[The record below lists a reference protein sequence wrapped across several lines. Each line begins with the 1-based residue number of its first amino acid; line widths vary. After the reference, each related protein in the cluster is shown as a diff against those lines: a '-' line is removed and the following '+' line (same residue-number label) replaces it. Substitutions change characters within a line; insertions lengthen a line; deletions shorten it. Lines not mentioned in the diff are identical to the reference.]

1 MCHCHTLQVE
11 LVNVIRLQHFS
22 HHLFSLSSFFPSI
35 FLETLCDDLS
45 SMDILLEFSLF
56 LFVPSHIS
64 VTFHLWTLASY
75 HGWYYWRWL
84 VVQDHEPGTVILVL
98 ASFGPEL
105 FDSPSV
111 SHCLDAP
118 SALLLLVFSP
128 PLLLSPLLVPS
139 RDLTVNWCPLFSTCQ
154 RTLPM
159 FWLMRTHTGSSLCM
173 YLLNVWMD
181 KRETGPESHAQDLH
195 FH

>member
-11 LVNVIRLQHFS
+11 LVTVIRLQHFS

-64 VTFHLWTLASY
+64 VTFHLWTLACY

-84 VVQDHEPGTVILVL
+84 VVQDPEPGTVILVL

-105 FDSPSV
+105 FDFSV
-111 SHCLDAP
+111 C
-118 SALLLLVFSP
+118 FSLP
-128 PLLLSPLLVPS
+128 
-139 RDLTVNWCPLFSTCQ
+139 WCPICPAAAGLFSSSAALTSAC
-154 RTLPM
+154 TEP
-159 FWLMRTHTGSSLCM
+159 WPHCELMS
-173 YLLNVWMD
+173 
-181 KRETGPESHAQDLH
+181 
-195 FH
+195 FI